1 MKSFIE
7 ALVDESLD
15 LSPLETLVILPTQ
28 RACQEYRT
36 SYARKKSR
44 ASFLPEVI
52 PVQALI
58 GKLDVPEIEDDLGLL
73 LRIYRIHTETFGI
86 EDFGVFQAYG
96 EQVLK
101 DFSEIDRQL
110 ILPDLLFREISDLK
124 ELESVF
130 APDSEEL
137 MHLKNFWSEFLRDP
151 RTPLQHS
158 FLRYWKQL
166 PVLYRLFNEELDK
179 NGLSY
184 EGKAWKMA
192 VASPSTLRYFDK
204 FTQVVFAGFYALNT
218 TEEKL
223 LDILEN
229 KGKLRIYRDADAHY
243 VDIPQ
248 HEAGMF
254 FRRGRMADAGLHWT
268 ANDLEKPKE
277 SYIVTGC
284 TGMTA
289 LCFQLAGDL
298 YFDNSSQKEKNN
310 AGPLDAVVVLADESL
325 LFTFLQ
331 HCDRLGLA
339 VNPSMGFPLK
349 HHPLLRV
356 LHLLRQLL
364 RLGPEHQQGATAHRL
379 REEIASDPF
388 LLLDNFGSTAG
399 PGNAALPSIFQ
410 HYPSHLSV
418 LKNELD
424 LFLKSFH
431 FEDFSWMHRIHQ
443 HLLVG
448 MQDVCQQLQRYEE
461 ILNTEDWFE
470 LLLNGLEKVR
480 IPFASREGIPVMG
493 FLETRNLD
501 FQRVYI
507 APLNEGSL
515 PSTSASHSLI
525 PYSLRKAYRL
535 PCTEEQDAITAYH
548 FYRLLQRAKHIRLYY
563 NTLTGEMGGGERSR
577 YLHQLHHEIITRY
590 PPAIVQ
596 YLQQHDLP
604 DPIAADDIIIQK
616 TPEILD
622 VLRNKYLDVPE
633 NTSRQHGFS
642 ASAINSYI
650 ACSLRFYFDQVA
662 NIRPEKESTTLS
674 AGDFGN
680 VLHKT
685 MELAYAGHSL
695 LDRKKVEDSLV
706 KLPALIEEALKV
718 EYDHP
723 TDSGHDY
730 LMKGVLTELVKRIL
744 TYDLEQAPVELVG
757 LECKLSL
764 LLTMPGAPAVI
775 IKGIIDRVDIREG
788 QLRILD
794 YKTGVEKLSD
804 CNDSGD
810 LFTKPGYKLNLQL
823 MLYVLLVR
831 HHFTNLNAL
840 PAVAGIFKL
849 REFDNDITWLNK
861 GISIE
866 DKMMEDFQNR
876 LVQLIQEIFN
886 PEIPF
891 APTSDVKRC
900 KYCDYKVMCN
910 RQSL

>member
-1 MKSFIE
+1 MNSFIE
-7 ALVDESLD
+7 ALVDESVT

-28 RACQEYRT
+28 RACQEYRI
-36 SYARKKSR
+36 SYARKKSK

-52 PVQALI
+52 PVQELI
-58 GKLDVPEIEDDLGLL
+58 GKLEVSEIEDDLGLL
-73 LRIYRIHTETFGI
+73 LRLYRIYTQTFGP
-86 EDFGVFQAYG
+86 EDFGAFQAYG

-110 ILPDLLFREISDLK
+110 IPTDLIFREISDLK

-166 PVLYRLFNEELDK
+166 PVLYKLLNEELDK
-179 NGLSY
+179 AGLSY
-184 EGKAWKMA
+184 EGKAWKTA

-204 FTQVVFAGFYALNT
+204 FTQVIFAGFYALNT

-223 LDILEN
+223 LDILEE
-229 KGKLRIYRDADAHY
+229 KGKLRLYKDADALY
-243 VDIPQ
+243 VNIPQ

-254 FRRGRMADAGLHWT
+254 FRRGKMAEADILWT
-268 ANDLEKPKE
+268 SQHLEKPKD

-284 TGMTA
+284 SGMTA
-289 LCFQLAGDL
+289 LCLQLAADL
-298 YFDNSSQKEKNN
+298 HLLSTSHAALSTHQHD
-310 AGPLDAVVVLADESL
+310 DAVVVLADESL

-331 HCDRLGLA
+331 HCDRLNLP

-356 LHLLRQLL
+356 FHLLRQLL
-364 RLGPEHQQGATAHRL
+364 RLGSEHQQGATAHRL
-379 REEIASDPF
+379 RDEIASDPF
-388 LLLDNFGSTAG
+388 LLMERNGRTAP
-399 PGNAALPSIFQ
+399 PGTTTLPSIFRF
-410 HYPSHLSV
+410 YPPSISV
-418 LKNELD
+418 LKSGLD
-424 LFLKSFH
+424 QFLKSFH
-431 FEDFSWMHRIHQ
+431 FDDSSWVYRIHR
-443 HLLVG
+443 HLALG
-448 MQDVCQQLQRYEE
+448 MEEVCQQLERHEAQ
-461 ILNTEDWFE
+461 LTTEVWFE
-470 LLLNGLEKVR
+470 LLLNEIEKVR

-501 FQRVYI
+501 FKHVYI

-515 PSTSASHSLI
+515 PSASGSHSLI

-548 FYRLLQRAKHIRLYY
+548 FYRLLQRAKHVRLYY

-590 PPAIVQ
+590 PPAFVQ
-596 YLQQHDLP
+596 YRQQHDLP
-604 DPIAADDIIIQK
+604 DPIAAEDILIQK

-622 VLRNKYLDVPE
+622 VLRNKYLDVPA

-642 ASAINSYI
+642 ASALNSYI

-674 AGDFGN
+674 AGDFGS

-685 MELAYAGHSL
+685 MELAYAGYSL
-695 LDRKKVEDSLV
+695 LDTQKVEDSLK
-706 KLPALIEEALKV
+706 KLPAFMEEALKM

-730 LMKGVLTELVKRIL
+730 LMKGVLTELVKRVL
-744 TYDLEQAPVELVG
+744 TYDLEQVPVELVG
-757 LECKLSL
+757 LESKLSMTL
-764 LLTMPGAPAVI
+764 KIPGAPAAL
-775 IKGIIDRVDIREG
+775 IKGVIDRVDIREG
-788 QLRILD
+788 RLRILD

-804 CNDSGD
+804 CNDTNE

-823 MLYVLLVR
+823 LLYVLMVR
-831 HHFTNLNAL
+831 HHFTNLKTL

-861 GISIE
+861 GMPIE
-866 DKMMEDFQNR
+866 DALMDAFENR

>member
-7 ALVDESLD
+7 ALVDESVD
-15 LSPLETLVILPTQ
+15 LSPLETLIILPTQ

-36 SYARKKSR
+36 TYSRKKSR

-52 PVQALI
+52 PVQELI
-58 GKLDVPEIEDDLGLL
+58 GKLDVPNCEDDLGLL
-73 LRIYRIHTETFGI
+73 LRLYRIHNDTFGQ
-86 EDFGVFQAYG
+86 EDFGAFQSYG

-137 MHLKNFWSEFLRDP
+137 IHLKNFWSEFLRDP

-166 PVLYRLFNEELDK
+166 PILYKLLNEDLDK
-179 NGLSY
+179 AGLSY

-192 VASPSTLRYFDK
+192 VSSQAKMQYFDR

-218 TEEKL
+218 TEERL
-223 LDILEN
+223 IEILQH
-229 KGKLRIYRDADAHY
+229 KGKLKLYKDADALY

-254 FRRGRMADAGLHWT
+254 FRRGKMAEADLLWT
-268 ANDLEKPKE
+268 NKYLEEPKD

-284 TGMTA
+284 SGMTA
-289 LCFQLAGDL
+289 LCLQLANDL
-298 YFDNSSQKEKNN
+298 HLETTSHAAPATDQSD
-310 AGPLDAVVVLADESL
+310 DAVVVLADESL

-331 HCDRLGLA
+331 HCDRLNLS

-364 RLGPEHQQGATAHRL
+364 RLGPEHQEGASAHRI
-379 REEIASDPF
+379 RDDIASDPF
-388 LLLDNFGSTAG
+388 LMMERNGRTSPPGLST
-399 PGNAALPSIFQ
+399 LPSVFRFFPPNI
-410 HYPSHLSV
+410 SV
-418 LKNELD
+418 LKSGLD
-424 LFLKSFH
+424 QFLKSFH
-431 FEDFSWMHRIHQ
+431 FDDPSWMYHIHR
-443 HLLVG
+443 HLLLG
-448 MQDVCQQLQRYEE
+448 MEEVCWQLERHEAQ
-461 ILNTEDWFE
+461 LTTEVWFE
-470 LLLNGLEKVR
+470 LLLNELEKIR
-480 IPFASREGIPVMG
+480 IPFASKEGIPVMG

-501 FQRVYI
+501 FERVYI

-515 PSTSASHSLI
+515 PSSSGSQSLI

-563 NTLTGEMGGGERSR
+563 NSLTGEMGGGERSR

-590 PPAIVQ
+590 PPATVR
-596 YLQQHDLP
+596 YRQQHDLP
-604 DPIAADDIIIQK
+604 DPIVVDDIVVHK
-616 TPEILD
+616 TPEILEI
-622 VLRNKYLDVPE
+622 LRSKYLDVPE
-633 NTSRQHGFS
+633 NTSPQPGFS
-642 ASAINSYI
+642 ASALNSYI

-662 NIRPEKESTTLS
+662 KIRPDKESTVLS

-685 MELAYAGHSL
+685 MELAYAGQTM
-695 LDRKKVEDSLV
+695 LDFKKIEDSLQ
-706 KLPALIEEALKV
+706 KLPSLMEQALQEKYE
-718 EYDHP
+718 HP

-744 TYDLEQAPVELVG
+744 TYDLEHLPVELVG
-757 LECKLSL
+757 LESELSMR
-764 LLTMPGAPAVI
+764 LTLPGAPSAY
-775 IKGIIDRVDIREG
+775 IKGIIDRIDIREG
-788 QLRILD
+788 RLRVLD
-794 YKTGVEKLSD
+794 YKTGIEKLSD
-804 CNDSGD
+804 CEDTEE
-810 LFTKPGYKLNLQL
+810 LFTKPNHKLNLQL
-823 MLYVLLVR
+823 LLYVLLVK
-831 HHFTNLNAL
+831 HNFTALQAL

-849 REFDNDITWLNK
+849 REFDNDITWLNQ
-861 GISIE
+861 GMPVE
-866 DKMMEDFQNR
+866 DTFLQDFQKR
-876 LVQLIQEIFN
+876 LVVLIQEIFN

-891 APTSDVKRC
+891 EPTSDVKRC